1 MRGDVVFDALGRSW
15 TLRLGNAAQ
24 CLVEEHYDRGFFAV
38 VADGMPDVDPQTAM
52 AVAASMS
59 TGSEMLPEVAAKA
72 AAALRNVKVSVLR
85 ELAFHGLLR
94 NHPDVTREDVSDM
107 VDDLGDEFGAIIG
120 RAIRGA
126 QNDGRPGGDAAKG
139 KPQPKR
145 VTRKRK
151 PTG

>member
-24 CLVEEHYDRGFFAV
+24 CAVEEHYDRGFFAV

-59 TGSEMLPEVAAKA
+59 DGSEMAPAVAAKA
-72 AAALRNVKVSVLR
+72 ASALRNVKVSVLR
-85 ELAFHGLLR
+85 ELAFHGLR
-94 NHPDVTREDVSDM
+94 RAHPEITREVVSDM
-107 VDDLGDEFGAIIG
+107 VDDLGDEFGSIIG

-126 QNDGRPGGDAAKG
+126 QDDGRSGDDAPKG
-139 KPQPKR
+139 KLPKKR
-145 VTRKRK
+145 ATPRKK